1 MANTTQLP
9 LLKSISTNYN
19 LILRVTYHED
29 LISFISAQKM
39 RGKNLQEM
47 YKHVYCQIIDDVK
60 FLTKKI
66 LSSHQYK
73 PIIKIVI
80 FHDIYENNQ
89 ILYLQYKVENSRFQ
103 IQHELQQYPFQQ
115 TEKKAQCRWIHANH
129 LHDLS
134 KYFKNYPQT
143 PLTINV

>member
-1 MANTTQLP
+1 M
-9 LLKSISTNYN
+9 
-19 LILRVTYHED
+19 TYHED

-60 FLTKKI
+60 FLTKQI

-80 FHDIYENNQ
+80 FHDIYENN
-89 ILYLQYKVENSRFQ
+89 
-103 IQHELQQYPFQQ
+103 
-115 TEKKAQCRWIHANH
+115 
-129 LHDLS
+129 
-134 KYFKNYPQT
+134 
-143 PLTINV
+143 